1 MTSKANG
8 GSEKDASMPPFPK
21 RGTRAKLSRGEWV
34 FVVAAILY
42 GLLAAWSW
50 VADVWYRR

>member
-1 MTSKANG
+1 MTSKAQG
-8 GSEKDASMPPFPK
+8 GSEKKTSMPPFPK

-34 FVVAAILY
+34 FVAAAILY

-50 VADVWYRR
+50 ISDVWH